1 MFDHVDAHVLAI
13 EAPPKSFAFGFG
25 LNRTKTNCV
34 KMHMKLHYEIFV
46 TALSVFNRL
55 RKVVLTIFLENAEC
69 LVIVNWHSLDLEVQQ
84 RARTEKTR
92 TLISASVFIVN

>member
-1 MFDHVDAHVLAI
+1 
-13 EAPPKSFAFGFG
+13 
-25 LNRTKTNCV
+25 
-34 KMHMKLHYEIFV
+34 MHMKLHYEIFA

-69 LVIVNWHSLDLEVQQ
+69 LVIVNWHSLELEVQQ
-84 RARTEKTR
+84 RAKTEKTR